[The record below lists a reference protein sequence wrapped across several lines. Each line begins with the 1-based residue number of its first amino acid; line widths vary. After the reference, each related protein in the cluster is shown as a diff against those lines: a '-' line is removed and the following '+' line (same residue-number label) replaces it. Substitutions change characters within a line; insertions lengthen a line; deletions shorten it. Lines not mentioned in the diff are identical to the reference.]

1 MPKCEKKKF
10 ARMRMR
16 ARAHARI
23 SRMGTRGRGDLMSN
37 ISEDGPDRTN
47 GYGVIDEN
55 VVF

>member
-1 MPKCEKKKF
+1 
-10 ARMRMR
+10 MRMR